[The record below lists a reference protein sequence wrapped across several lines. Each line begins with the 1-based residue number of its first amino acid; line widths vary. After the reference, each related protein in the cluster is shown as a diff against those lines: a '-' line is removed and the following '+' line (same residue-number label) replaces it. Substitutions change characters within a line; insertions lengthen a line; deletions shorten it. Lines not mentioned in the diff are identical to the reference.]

1 MCDRHYYFYNL
12 MKACWEQST
21 MIVAKLQPRI
31 YQYTVMGRYGIT
43 LKMIYIC
50 RKKKILLMEDD
61 WLKDLQGDVYRCRDK
76 KIFDGSVHQN
86 NKVPIDTTYR
96 PAMT

>member
-1 MCDRHYYFYNL
+1 

-21 MIVAKLQPRI
+21 MIVAESQPRI
-31 YQYTVMGRYGIT
+31 YQYTMMGRYGIT
-43 LKMIYIC
+43 FRMIYLC

-76 KIFDGSVHQN
+76 KNFDGSVHQT